1 MAIEICKPGTMYR
14 EIGNVIG
21 KYIEE
26 NGLEPPFPVTEIG
39 VTYTNNTLRTLKK
52 PQDL

>member
-1 MAIEICKPGTMYR
+1 MERAIQICKPGTMYR

-26 NGLEPPFPVTEIG
+26 NGFAFISTKNLFLQDCQLSEPIQVMG
-39 VTYTNNTLRTLKK
+39 
-52 PQDL
+52 